1 MSTIVQT
8 TRVRRSAWI
17 PWAFAGAFVV
27 VVAVNALLIIEASR
41 SWTGVV
47 TETPFD
53 TGNDYNRV
61 LAEAQREST
70 LGWKVEAQG
79 VRLDDGRT
87 RIDVTI
93 ATAPGAASETDLDGT
108 LLRPIGMHAPV
119 PLAFHPLGGG
129 RYEAEVKGAEAGN
142 WELRLSVRGRDG
154 DLHTSR
160 RLFLK

>member
-1 MSTIVQT
+1 MSSIAQPA
-8 TRVRRSAWI
+8 RIRRSAWI
-17 PWAFAGAFVV
+17 PWAFAGAFVF
-27 VVAVNALLIIEASR
+27 VVAVNVVLIVAASR

-61 LAEAQREST
+61 LAEAQREGG

-79 VRLDDGRT
+79 LRLDDGRV
-87 RIDVTI
+87 RIDVTV
-93 ATAPGAASETDLDGT
+93 ATAPGAAPETDLDGT

-119 PLAFHPLGGG
+119 PLAFRSLGGG
-129 RYEAEVKGAEAGN
+129 RYEADVKGAEAGN
-142 WELRLSVRGRDG
+142 WELRLSVRGKDG